1 MTCARPFIHVW
12 KYCHYQVNEFLA
24 AKVNWIRIGR
34 SGTGASTPFY
44 VAAILASAGMVLS
57 KKHLNII
64 SYFQTTLEY
73 QLSLHLR

>member
-1 MTCARPFIHVW
+1 MNPEMTMLFV
-12 KYCHYQVNEFLA
+12 Y
-24 AKVNWIRIGR
+24 RIGR
-34 SGTGASTPFY
+34 SCSGASTPFY
-44 VAAILASAGMVLS
+44 GAAILASAGMVLS